1 MKVTS
6 DGILSTAIDL
16 KNKKNIHEESSKSH
30 KQKIK
35 SDTIEIRSRLAQ
47 RLTTIQNELKNLQ
60 SSLTKNQIIKEGI
73 RQLIEDFDNGKVN
86 TKVILDQIKFE
97 DRHVLTDFLG
107 GDINFEKI
115 TIGNDRVGKLIE
127 KDIAE
132 LKGLQIEVE
141 NIVASNLSDSN
152 IAEAITKIEKTLVKV
167 DFSSISNISRLK
179 SDSVMELIR

>member
-6 DGILSTAIDL
+6 DGILSTAIDM

-73 RQLIEDFDNGKVN
+73 KQLMEDFDNGKTN
-86 TKVILDQIKFE
+86 TKAILDQIKFE
-97 DRHVLTDFLG
+97 DKYVLTDFL
-107 GDINFEKI
+107 DNNINFEKI
-115 TIGNDRVGKLIE
+115 TSGNVKIGKLIE
-127 KDIAE
+127 KDITE
-132 LKGLQIEVE
+132 LKGLQVEIE
-141 NIVASNLSDSN
+141 NIVASNLADSN
-152 IAEAITKIEKTLVKV
+152 ISGTISKIENTLLKV
-167 DFSSISNISRLK
+167 DFSSISNISKLR
-179 SDSVMELIR
+179 SDSVMELIK

>member
-35 SDTIEIRSRLAQ
+35 SDSVEIRSRLAQ
-47 RLTTIQNELKNLQ
+47 RLTIIQNELKNLQ

-73 RQLIEDFDNGKVN
+73 RQLIDDFDNGKSN
-86 TKVILDQIKFE
+86 TNTILDQIRFE
-97 DRHVLTDFLG
+97 NKNVLKEFLG
-107 GDINFEKI
+107 NDINYEKV
-115 TIGNDRVGKLIE
+115 TTGNEKVGKLIE

-132 LKGLQIEVE
+132 LKGLQIEIE
-141 NIVASNLSDSN
+141 NIVASNLADSS
-152 IAEAITKIEKTLVKV
+152 ITNTISRLENTLLKV
-167 DFSSISNISRLK
+167 DFSSISNISSLR
-179 SDSVMELIR
+179 SDSVIELIS